1 MRVALV
7 VHDLHEHGGHSLYT
21 RRLADELSRH
31 HEVAVFANY
40 CERPLDARWSFQR
53 VRAWRINSLSCVQT
67 FPLGMR
73 SHLAALEKYQIR
85 HAQGFCGGNPNVVTA
100 HRCMAAYV
108 HSLSSLSL
116 RHRVSLRLMLQA
128 ESRFYRNYD
137 GAVIAVSR
145 QIAGELQEF
154 YGVRGLIRIMP
165 HGVDARRFNSANR
178 RLYRDQLR
186 RELGIE
192 PDATVAFYAGDLTK
206 AHTHL
211 RELSRAAPDIQMLI
225 ATASNSYHWNAPN
238 VRILPL
244 TTVIERY
251 YGAADAFVFPTAND
265 PFGMVVLEAMAS
277 GLPVFSSDKAGA
289 AELITHGRDGFV
301 TPLGEWVEATAA
313 RLRDRALLQ
322 SVGCAA
328 EQTARQH
335 DWSSVVAAVE
345 QLYAEVAA
353 A

>member
-21 RRLADELSRH
+21 RRLADHLSRR

-40 CERPLDARWSFQR
+40 CERPTDARWSFQR

-73 SHLAALEKYQIR
+73 SHLAALEKFQIR
-85 HAQGFCGGNPNVVTA
+85 HAQGFCGGQPNVVTA

-108 HSLSSLSL
+108 RSLNSISL
-116 RHRVSLRLMLQA
+116 RHRVSLRMMLQA

-165 HGVDARRFNSANR
+165 HGVDAKRFQSANR
-178 RLYRDQLR
+178 SLYRDQLR
-186 RELGIE
+186 SELGIE

-211 RELSRAAPDIQMLI
+211 RELSRAAPDIQILI
-225 ATASNSYHWNAPN
+225 ATASSSYHWSAPN

-251 YGAADAFVFPTAND
+251 YAAADAFVFPTVND

-301 TPLGEWVEATAA
+301 MPLDEWVEGCAA

-322 SVGCAA
+322 AVGCVAG
-328 EQTARQH
+328 QTARQH
-335 DWSSVVAAVE
+335 DWPSVVAAVE
-345 QLYAEVAA
+345 QLYAEVA
-353 A
+353 